1 MVLCVIQPLLV
12 PFRFAARLGPWA
24 LIIGLAVGIL
34 LPGLASTVRLALM
47 PLIAG
52 ILFVSVL
59 RLDPAAVAGALGHAR
74 QDVPTVL
81 VLQLGLPL
89 TLAALVSAAGWA
101 GPFAA
106 VLILTVAAAPIAG
119 GAGLA
124 ALTGLD
130 GATALRLLVWGTA
143 LIPVTSI
150 LPLRFAL
157 AESPAGI
164 WLPALKLLFIVAL
177 SGGAALAVRRW
188 LFARPSSD
196 DRKALDGAGAILLS
210 AMVVGLMDEI
220 QPMLVSDPLGLLQV
234 FALACAVNFG
244 LQLVTALS
252 LKPLGGAADR
262 RGAVALVAGNRN
274 LALFLVALPPTSM
287 DAMMVFVGCY
297 QIPMFL
303 TPLVMRRFYRS
314 LG

>member
-1 MVLCVIQPLLV
+1 MVPRVIRPLLS
-12 PFRFAARLGPWA
+12 PLRFAARLGPWA
-24 LIIGLAVGIL
+24 LVIGLAVGIL
-34 LPGLASTVRLALM
+34 FPGLASTVRLALM

-59 RLDPAAVAGALGHAR
+59 RLDPEAVTSALGHAR
-74 QDVPTVL
+74 QDVPIVL

-89 TLAALVSAAGWA
+89 GLAALFAAADWS
-101 GPFAA
+101 GPYAA

-164 WLPALKLLFIVAL
+164 WLPAFKLLLIVAL

-188 LFARPSSD
+188 MLTQPSSG

-220 QPMLVSDPLGLLQV
+220 QPMLISDPLGLLKV
-234 FALACAVNFG
+234 FTLACAVNFG
-244 LQLVTALS
+244 LQLAGALL

-262 RGAVALVAGNRN
+262 RGAMALVAGNRN
-274 LALFLVALPPTSM
+274 LALFLVALPPSSM

-303 TPLVMRRFYRS
+303 TPLVMRRFYRW
-314 LG
+314 LA